1 MTTLKSLTSFI
12 SLHLIVLLVSSATG
26 LAIEE
31 DLKVTSTTHVS
42 VFPESGKGD
51 QQDSFITTELKP
63 DLALTFDESWQA
75 IIAPRFRFGLTDPEY
90 GLLSL
95 DDLYTEYVSDS
106 FEVRVGY
113 QTHFW
118 GAAESSNIVDIL
130 NQKDFVIDFF
140 DPMENKF
147 GEPAIRLRLSVGEN
161 QFDIYHFSYF
171 TPASLPNKVNRF
183 NFFDGQLDFSNDPI
197 YTHGDKRL
205 RQQAALRWDRTIGS
219 ADIGI
224 SYFNGYEKFP
234 VIHIRPGAVEADT
247 LYYEMQQFSG
257 DIQMPVGNWL
267 LKGEALFQDTS
278 LGGTFI
284 ADSVTSEGKILRRN
298 LVPKNHTAFVGG
310 FEYTFYGVIGQSDIG
325 LIGEYLYDSEQRLD
339 AVAFRPFQ
347 NDAFGG
353 IRWSRNNS
361 GDGALLIGGIV
372 DMRNQTQVWRAEYS
386 ERFFDRLILSANYD
400 HINATPEDPIA
411 IFDNDNRLAIELSY
425 TY

>member
-1 MTTLKSLTSFI
+1 MTTVTRLISCISFQF
-12 SLHLIVLLVSSATG
+12 IVLLVSSTTG
-26 LAIEE
+26 LALEE

-42 VFPESGKGD
+42 VFPQSGEGD
-51 QQDSFITTELKP
+51 QQDAFASTELKP

-90 GLLSL
+90 DLLSL
-95 DDLYTEYVSDS
+95 DDLYAEYVSDR

-118 GAAESSNIVDIL
+118 GAAESANIIDTL
-130 NQKDFVIDFF
+130 NQKDFAVDFF
-140 DPMENKF
+140 DPKENKF
-147 GEPAIRLRLSVGEN
+147 GEPAVRLRLAFGEN

-183 NFFDGQLDFSNDPI
+183 NFFDGQLDFSDDPI
-197 YTHGDKRL
+197 YTHGDERL
-205 RQQAALRWDRTIGS
+205 RQQVALRWDRTIGS

-234 VIHIRPGAVEADT
+234 VIHVRPGAVEADT
-247 LYYEMQQFSG
+247 LYYEMQQFSW
-257 DIQMPVGNWL
+257 DLQMPVGNWL

-284 ADSVTSEGKILRRN
+284 ADSVTSGGQVLRRN

-353 IRWSRNNS
+353 IRWAQNNA
-361 GDGALLIGGIV
+361 GDGELLIGGIV
-372 DMRNQTQVWRAEYS
+372 DVRNQTQVWRAEYS
-386 ERFFDRLILSANYD
+386 ERFFDRLILTANYD
-400 HINATPEDPIA
+400 HINAAPDDPVA

-425 TY
+425 SY